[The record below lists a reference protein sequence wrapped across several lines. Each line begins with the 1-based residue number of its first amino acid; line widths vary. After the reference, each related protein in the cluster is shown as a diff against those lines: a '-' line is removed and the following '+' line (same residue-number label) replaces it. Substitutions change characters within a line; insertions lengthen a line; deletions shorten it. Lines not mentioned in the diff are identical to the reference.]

1 MSTVP
6 KALSKLFP
14 GPPLTPA
21 DCPADAVDA
30 LDACDGA
37 GDGAGDGDGVVIF
50 GGGVAFCP

>member
-21 DCPADAVDA
+21 DCPADAVAA

-37 GDGAGDGDGVVIF
+37 GDGAGDGDGVVLF